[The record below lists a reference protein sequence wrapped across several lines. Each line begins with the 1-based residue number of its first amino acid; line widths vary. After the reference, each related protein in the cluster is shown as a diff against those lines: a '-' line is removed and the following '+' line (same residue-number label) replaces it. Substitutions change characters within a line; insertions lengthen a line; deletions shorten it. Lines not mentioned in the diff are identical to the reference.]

1 MLRPWFLWGVSG
13 FCEDVGFLLYL
24 PLLFG
29 MLLSSSSSSNSDSL
43 LSCEM
48 LMTTFLPREF
58 FRFIT
63 LLCYCSGC
71 AMGILIE
78 LLFFCGVGFFVD
90 GLALDNSVTV

>member
-29 MLLSSSSSSNSDSL
+29 MLLSSNFSSGSDSL
-43 LSCEM
+43 LFCEM
-48 LMTTFLPREF
+48 SMSTLFPREF
-58 FRFIT
+58 LRFVT
-63 LLCYCSGC
+63 LLCYYLGC
-71 AMGILIE
+71 AVGILVE
-78 LLFFCGVGFFVD
+78 LPFFCGVGFFVD